1 MKIFILPLIY
11 YFASNP
17 SIILKYKIENSLP
30 FDDVLLINGH
40 SKLLSSKA
48 SVNRK
53 IIQKLGYNIPLLI
66 AAMDKVTENQ
76 TIIFIVSQG
85 WWHKNTPQENEF

>member
-1 MKIFILPLIY
+1 M
-11 YFASNP
+11 
-17 SIILKYKIENSLP
+17 
-30 FDDVLLINGH
+30 LLIPDH
-40 SKLLSSKA
+40 FKLLFSKTP
-48 SVNRK
+48 VNRK

-85 WWHKNTPQENEF
+85 WWHKNNPQENEF

>member
-1 MKIFILPLIY
+1 MCFLYLVIP
-11 YFASNP
+11 
-17 SIILKYKIENSLP
+17 
-30 FDDVLLINGH
+30 
-40 SKLLSSKA
+40 KLLYSKA

-76 TIIFIVSQG
+76 KTIYVVRQRS
-85 WWHKNTPQENEF
+85 WYKNNPQENEF